1 MVTLIFSKQKMT
13 KSEKKMKKQQLKPPR
28 ISTLTSENLMRNK
41 NQQRIAI
48 TLRKKTI
55 M

>member
-1 MVTLIFSKQKMT
+1 
-13 KSEKKMKKQQLKPPR
+13 
-28 ISTLTSENLMRNK
+28 LTSENLMRNK

-55 M
+55 MWKVKPSNRFANRPRYLTWWTSSH